1 MDKCVE
7 MKRVLVNLTEQQI
20 EELEQLVNSNYYTNR
35 SEALRDAIRLLLE
48 KKKLEELEEKI
59 G

>member
-20 EELEQLVNSNYYTNR
+20 EELEQLVNSNSYTNR

-48 KKKLEELEEKI
+48 KKKLEELEKKI